1 MKKAVINRETE
12 KLELHFDKA
21 DYQSLPAEDKAAIK
35 SCFLWSRTA
44 SAWVSRAKWPH
55 TYAAEKLAE
64 RLGFDKPE
72 KEGDRLT
79 FAEKVERE
87 ADRAEARADRM
98 DARADRAEKTAEALQ
113 KPMNDHHGDIAFFT
127 QPNINTSA
135 GRAFTHY
142 RNRVYEQFD
151 RGIEEYRKSE
161 YYRQRAET
169 ARETAAGEKYSDT
182 GYLARRIKE
191 TEKTVRDIRKLIDDY
206 SELLTRLENGET
218 LTRFDG
224 TPVTLE
230 WIDERGVDACERLE
244 AAEDKLAWLKN
255 RLEEIGGVRFSPE
268 NVKPGYIVKVAHH
281 GTFEVLKTA
290 RLNFTGKCTTTGMPL
305 VFAFAEITEII
316 KAEEKAPETHPFTV
330 GDAFTVRVY
339 ANGYAKPPVKVV
351 WTVTRITDK
360 SVFLENENGDKI
372 TRRPFKVTWRE
383 NEWGMTIQDTS
394 DGTVYKSSTTT

>member
-135 GRAFTHY
+135 GRAFTRY

-169 ARETAAGEKYSDT
+169 ARETAREE
-182 GYLARRIKE
+182 LRREAMDRK
-191 TEKTVRDIRKLIDDY
+191 KLPQPIRGNRLLSAEEDY
-206 SELLTRLENGET
+206 TAMSPEAFRALEN
-218 LTRFDG
+218 
-224 TPVTLE
+224 
-230 WIDERGVDACERLE
+230 RLRNH
-244 AAEDKLAWLKN
+244 A
-255 RLEEIGGVRFSPE
+255 
-268 NVKPGYIVKVAHH
+268 
-281 GTFEVLKTA
+281 
-290 RLNFTGKCTTTGMPL
+290 
-305 VFAFAEITEII
+305 
-316 KAEEKAPETHPFTV
+316 
-330 GDAFTVRVY
+330 
-339 ANGYAKPPVKVV
+339 
-351 WTVTRITDK
+351 
-360 SVFLENENGDKI
+360 
-372 TRRPFKVTWRE
+372 
-383 NEWGMTIQDTS
+383 
-394 DGTVYKSSTTT
+394 